1 MHNYD
6 DIDIHGTP
14 FYRHDMMQ
22 QDNNTCVLF
31 SPTYVYV
38 GVTVK
43 YQSQPKVEGH
53 QLALDNQRFLSLP
66 DASFAVGP
74 EEISHPKFCRL
85 GTETTGPHALSAMA
99 NASQ

>member
-14 FYRHDMMQ
+14 FYRHMHDMMQ
-22 QDNNTCVLF
+22 KDNNTCVLF

-53 QLALDNQRFLSLP
+53 QLALDDQRFLSLP

-74 EEISHPKFCRL
+74 EEISPQSFVV
-85 GTETTGPHALSAMA
+85 
-99 NASQ
+99 

>member
-1 MHNYD
+1 M
-6 DIDIHGTP
+6 
-14 FYRHDMMQ
+14 
-22 QDNNTCVLF
+22 F

-53 QLALDNQRFLSLP
+53 QLALDDQRFLPLP

-74 EEISHPKFCRL
+74 EEISPPKFCRL
-85 GTETTGPHALSAMA
+85 GAETTGPYALSAMA
-99 NASQ
+99 KASQ

>member
-14 FYRHDMMQ
+14 FYRHMHDMKL

-31 SPTYVYV
+31 SSTYVYV

-53 QLALDNQRFLSLP
+53 QLALDDQRFLPLP
-66 DASFAVGP
+66 DASFVVGLRRFLP
-74 EEISHPKFCRL
+74 QSFVV
-85 GTETTGPHALSAMA
+85 
-99 NASQ
+99 